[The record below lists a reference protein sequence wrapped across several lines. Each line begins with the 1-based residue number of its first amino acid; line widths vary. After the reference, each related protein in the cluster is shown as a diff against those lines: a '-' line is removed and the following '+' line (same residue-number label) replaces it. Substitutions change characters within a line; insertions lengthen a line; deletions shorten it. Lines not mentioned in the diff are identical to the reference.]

1 MHPVQ
6 DSAVPALPS
15 IDQVLSAIDTYL
27 AAAYPNGAAPAAVQ
41 ARVSK
46 LRAIVQVNEFYTSD
60 ALERDPPNAP
70 RKWRLRLG
78 NPVYPHMKLV
88 IEPHPDGQ
96 GYLFRADTHDQHVCP
111 KPDSREYAM
120 FCQLMEQNRTIAS
133 AIEHAW
139 TDRGVP
145 TFKSY
150 LQEDLARRTA
160 SA

>member
-1 MHPVQ
+1 MQ
-6 DSAVPALPS
+6 PAEFADIRPPS
-15 IDQVLSAIDTYL
+15 IELAWRAIDSYI
-27 AAAYPNGAAPAAVQ
+27 AAAYMNGSAPPAVQ
-41 ARVSK
+41 ARIAR
-46 LRAIVQVNEFYTSD
+46 LRTNLDWGSFYASD
-60 ALERDPPNAP
+60 VLERDPADAP
-70 RKWRLRLG
+70 KRWRLRLG
-78 NPVYPHMKLV
+78 NRFYPHMKLV
-88 IEPHPDGQ
+88 IEPRPDGT
-96 GYLFRADTHDQHVCP
+96 GYLYRADTHDQHVCP

-120 FCQLMEQNRTIAS
+120 FCQLMEQNRTIAT